1 MPNIIRKGQTKAR
14 KNDQEVKRNE
24 DKSAEDGSSTN
35 FLHHFVGHGARSRVR
50 IPLAV
55 APFRPLYDQGHSA
68 ENDLQAEEKVKVAK
82 KRGRPKKIAG

>member
-1 MPNIIRKGQTKAR
+1 MPNILRKGQTKPQ

-24 DKSAEDGSSTN
+24 DKCAEDGSSST
-35 FLHHFVGHGARSRVR
+35 LLDHFIGHGARSRVR

-55 APFRPLYDQGHSA
+55 APVRPLYDQGHST